1 MENKQPHKRKKRAAR
16 ALFDRRKVHKKQQ
29 TPLSPSLPIPSLSLA
44 APPSS
49 SLESSIPEKW
59 QVHRDGSE
67 TNYYH
72 VVTTASAGTRIAL
85 CVTIHPDSTWNVYAY
100 GKEVPVD
107 GNPLFEGVPRCV
119 TLSTTISA
127 SLCSSSKWGGTWRI
141 YSVQVVLVAS
151 LPRSLLKE
159 THSAALAND
168 GSVFL
173 LASAMQTYSAA
184 ISHLD
189 ISSCIVSSMF
199 WRWLR
204 SLLTALP
211 LGDRCTSLSSCSDAT
226 TLTKSCLCSGSTST
240 AVSECLGT
248 TELAYITCYYSSAIH
263 HSIL

>member
-1 MENKQPHKRKKRAAR
+1 MHFNNTARMENKQPHKRKKRAAR

-100 GKEVPVD
+100 GKEVSVD

-119 TLSTTISA
+119 TLSTTITDLLNVTSRACVCPGNPEENFVEICNKRGGTMRGERGFGPAVAYINKIEGEKVIIVIMYITNYMLWIIFSILGSA
-127 SLCSSSKWGGTWRI
+127 S
-141 YSVQVVLVAS
+141 Y
-151 LPRSLLKE
+151 
-159 THSAALAND
+159 
-168 GSVFL
+168 VF
-173 LASAMQTYSAA
+173 
-184 ISHLD
+184 
-189 ISSCIVSSMF
+189 
-199 WRWLR
+199 
-204 SLLTALP
+204 
-211 LGDRCTSLSSCSDAT
+211 
-226 TLTKSCLCSGSTST
+226 TK
-240 AVSECLGT
+240 
-248 TELAYITCYYSSAIH
+248 
-263 HSIL
+263 